1 LKNRILVV
9 GIIISAYNLII
20 YYNYM
25 NKFNFTKENGLKI
38 LRGILI
44 SGGAAALTYLATYVA
59 NTDFGIYTP
68 AIVAIGGILIN
79 AGREFL
85 KK

>member
-1 LKNRILVV
+1 
-9 GIIISAYNLII
+9 
-20 YYNYM
+20 M
-25 NKFNFTKENGLKI
+25 NNQFTFTKENLIKI
-38 LRGILI
+38 AKGAGIAV
-44 SGGAAALTYLATYVA
+44 GGVLLTYLAQFVS

-68 AIVAIGGILIN
+68 VVVALWGILIN